1 MVQIVADY
9 FLGYFRRIRF
19 SGIDGKSAEFAK
31 ISARESF
38 MPHGIFMTEAV
49 LTSTTKVQVQQSN

>member
-1 MVQIVADY
+1 MVQIFAEL
-9 FLGYFRRIRF
+9 FF
-19 SGIDGKSAEFAK
+19 SLFSPDQIFGIDGKSAEFAK

-49 LTSTTKVQVQQSN
+49 LTSTTKVQVQ